1 MVILNQPRSDDE
13 HLLTSGRSS
22 VAHLEQISFL
32 GTCTHTVNSLGQ
44 RTVAGTSPNL

>member
-1 MVILNQPRSDDE
+1 MVILNQLRSDDE

-32 GTCTHTVNSLGQ
+32 GTVLLTL
-44 RTVAGTSPNL
+44 